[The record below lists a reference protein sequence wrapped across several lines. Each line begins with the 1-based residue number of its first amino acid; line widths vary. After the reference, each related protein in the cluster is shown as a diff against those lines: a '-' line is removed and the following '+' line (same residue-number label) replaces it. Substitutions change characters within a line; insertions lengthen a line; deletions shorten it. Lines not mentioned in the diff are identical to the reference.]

1 MKYLSFKQ
9 KLLIIGVIPVMILG
23 ALIGY
28 FSFNYAKDIVT
39 NAQKEVIADTVYRID
54 VNLNMKVRY
63 ITESIRTATENK
75 LAIELIDNYYSQ
87 SESLQLTYEMESYC
101 EGMTRAFDAISS
113 ISVITGNHLLF
124 YTGDEEMMVLNRSVV
139 DDYYKNAKEKPE
151 KVYWSNLRSSIFLD
165 AEDKDSQVLTAY
177 CAVRNEEGKV
187 IGLFVVELR
196 PDSFS
201 NLLLEN
207 QKILSYQYTYIVD
220 KNGQVICADRNGY
233 PDCYDIVGQR
243 FNEGTR
249 RFLLDWNGDPYYAC
263 GQYNGLTGWKTFSI
277 ISVKNLFAESDT
289 LRDFITW
296 LVVGVIFF
304 MLLAILMM
312 YQSITRPLITL
323 GRAMKTVQDENFE
336 LQLDIDRRDEIGQLN
351 ESFNYMVNKINHL
364 IREVY
369 QEKLAQ
375 KSAEIEALQAQIN
388 PHFLY
393 NALDSINWMLI
404 DRGEMDISEIIVS
417 LGKLMQYCIDTDN
430 ALVPLNQEYQYI
442 QDYLCIQK
450 NRLEDRLQ
458 YKLEIEDPLG
468 ELLVPKLI
476 LQPLVENSIKHAIEP
491 YQKSGLITIRSFM
504 RENKINISVQDNGC
518 GMTQEQLEKLQQSEK
533 RGGST
538 GIGVM
543 NVVRRL
549 KLFYGEESELRIE
562 SVQGVGT
569 NMTIVIPVT
578 KEMKNAENRYFW

>member
-9 KLLIIGVIPVMILG
+9 KLLLFGVIPVVLLG

-28 FSFNYAKDIVT
+28 LSFNYAKNIVT

-63 ITESIRTATENK
+63 ITESIRTVTENK
-75 LAIELIDNYYSQ
+75 MAVDLIEDYYSQ
-87 SESLQLTYEMESYC
+87 TDNPQLALELQNYC

-113 ISVITGNHLLF
+113 ISVITGHHMLF
-124 YTGDEEMMVLNRSVV
+124 YTGDEEMKALNYNVV
-139 DDYYKNAKEKPE
+139 EDYYQHAKEKPE
-151 KVYWSNLRSSIFLD
+151 KVFWSNLD
-165 AEDKDSQVLTAY
+165 DSMFTYSDDENSKVLTAY
-177 CAVRNEEGKV
+177 CSIRNEQGEV
-187 IGLFVVELR
+187 IGLFVVDFL

-207 QKILSYQYTYIVD
+207 QKILSYQFTYIVD

-233 PDCYDIVGQR
+233 PDCYDTIEAK

-249 RFLLDWNGDPYYAC
+249 RFLLDWNGEKYYAC

-289 LRDFITW
+289 LKKFITW
-296 LVVGVIFF
+296 LVVGMVFF
-304 MLLAILMM
+304 MLAAILLM
-312 YQSITRPLITL
+312 YQSITRPLSDL
-323 GRAMKTVQDENFE
+323 GKAMKTVQDENFE
-336 LQLDIDRRDEIGQLN
+336 TQLDSDRRDEIGSLN
-351 ESFNYMVNKINHL
+351 ESFNFMVNKINLL

-375 KSAEIEALQAQIN
+375 KNAEIEALQAQIN

-393 NALDSINWMLI
+393 NALDSVNWMLI

-417 LGKLMQYCIDTDN
+417 LGKLMQYCIETDN
-430 ALVPLNQEYQYI
+430 ALVTLNQEYQYI
-442 QDYLCIQK
+442 QDYLCVQK
-450 NRLEDRLQ
+450 NRLESKLS
-458 YKLEIEDPLG
+458 YSLEIEEPLG

-476 LQPLVENSIKHAIEP
+476 LQPLVENSIRHAIEP
-491 YQKSGLITIRSFM
+491 YEKQAHISIRSFM
-504 RENKINISVQDNGC
+504 RDGKINISISDDGI
-518 GMTQEQLEKLQQSEK
+518 GMAVEQLEKLRLSEK
-533 RGGST
+533 HGGKS
-538 GIGVM
+538 GIGVP

-549 KLFYGEESELRIE
+549 KLFFGEESELKIE
-562 SVQGVGT
+562 SGPDLGT
-569 NMTIVIPVT
+569 TMTIVIPAMT
-578 KEMKNAENRYFW
+578 DKEGFKA

>member
-9 KLLIIGVIPVMILG
+9 KLLLFGVIPVMILG

-63 ITESIRTATENK
+63 ITESIRTVTENK
-75 LAIELIDNYYSQ
+75 MAVDLIEDYYGTTDNP
-87 SESLQLTYEMESYC
+87 QLTSELKSYC

-113 ISVITGNHLLF
+113 ISVITGHHMLF
-124 YTGDEEMMVLNRSVV
+124 YTGDEEMTALNYSVV
-139 DDYYKNAKEKPE
+139 DDYYKHAKEKPG
-151 KVYWSNLRSSIFLD
+151 KVFWSNLGASMFTL
-165 AEDKDSQVLTAY
+165 AEDEDSKVLTAY
-177 CAVRNEEGKV
+177 CSIRNEEGAV
-187 IGLFVVELR
+187 IGLFVVDFL
-196 PDSFS
+196 PGSFS

-233 PDCYDIVGQR
+233 PDCYETIEAK

-249 RFLLDWNGDPYYAC
+249 RFLLDWNGEEYYAC
-263 GQYNGLTGWKTFSI
+263 GAYNGLTGWKTFSI
-277 ISVKNLFAESDT
+277 ISVKNLFAKSDT
-289 LRDFITW
+289 LRNFITW
-296 LVVGVIFF
+296 LVAGMVFF
-304 MLLAILMM
+304 MLLAILLM
-312 YQSITRPLITL
+312 YQSITGPLNDL
-323 GRAMKTVQDENFE
+323 GKAMKTVQDENFE
-336 LQLDIDRRDEIGQLN
+336 TQLDSDRRDEIGELN
-351 ESFNYMVNKINHL
+351 ESFNYMVNKINLL

-375 KSAEIEALQAQIN
+375 KNAEIEALQAQIN

-393 NALDSINWMLI
+393 NALDSVNWMLI

-430 ALVPLNQEYQYI
+430 ALVTLDQEYQYI
-442 QDYLCIQK
+442 QDYLCVQK
-450 NRLEDRLQ
+450 NRLESRLQ
-458 YKLEIEDPLG
+458 YSLEIEQPLR

-476 LQPLVENSIKHAIEP
+476 LQPLVENSIRHAVEP
-491 YQKSGLITIRSFM
+491 YEKPVHISICSFM
-504 RENKINISVQDNGC
+504 QNGKINISVSDNGC
-518 GMTQEQLEKLQQSEK
+518 GMKAEQIEKLQQSEK
-533 RGGST
+533 HGGKS
-538 GIGVM
+538 GIGVP

-549 KLFYGEESELRIE
+549 KLFFGEDSELKIE
-562 SVQGVGT
+562 SGPGLGT
-569 NMTIVIPVT
+569 TMTIVIPATTDT
-578 KEMKNAENRYFW
+578 KGMKA